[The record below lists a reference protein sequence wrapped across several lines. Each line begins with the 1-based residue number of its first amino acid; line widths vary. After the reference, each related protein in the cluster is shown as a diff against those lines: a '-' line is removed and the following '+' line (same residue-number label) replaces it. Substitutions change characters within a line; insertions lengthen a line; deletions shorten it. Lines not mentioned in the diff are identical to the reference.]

1 MLPASRFIVSLVQGH
16 SISIAVFVNRTCWFW
31 IKAMD
36 VRNVFVFFMMVLAF
50 TFNMMVLNFVLCFD
64 FLHRSNCWSVHFSAI
79 FAGAALLQVY
89 YILNLSASIVGASA
103 AIMGILVAVTTY
115 QPLMNVRLLLIG
127 NIKYGILQL

>member
-1 MLPASRFIVSLVQGH
+1 
-16 SISIAVFVNRTCWFW
+16 
-31 IKAMD
+31 
-36 VRNVFVFFMMVLAF
+36 
-50 TFNMMVLNFVLCFD
+50 MMVLNFVLCFD